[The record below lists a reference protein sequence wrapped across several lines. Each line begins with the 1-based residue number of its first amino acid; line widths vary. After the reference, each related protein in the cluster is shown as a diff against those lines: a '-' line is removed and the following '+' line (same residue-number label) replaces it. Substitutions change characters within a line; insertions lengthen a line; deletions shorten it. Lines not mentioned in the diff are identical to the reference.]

1 MLWKPVIQTECS
13 RCFTPND
20 LHYLFC
26 QQCGTPRQPVTP
38 PNKDNQMSV
47 IDQCPLAA
55 RWETL
60 EHNLASSKYRRKRS
74 ALEIEF
80 TSFLRR
86 SSPPKSLDSISPRDI
101 IYFLIWKDKDSK
113 TKVHRE
119 SCPFQGRASKTT
131 SSCSCPRRLAF
142 KTVDSY
148 IGQLRAILRDHLETT
163 GTTISDTITPNPA
176 AHPAVKRYLKAV
188 TEEQLRAR
196 ATPKQA
202 EPLFIG
208 DLVALCKVING
219 KLHTASTDPI
229 HLYILARDLAY
240 FKLHFFSGD
249 RPSDLANIKA
259 AEILRFPN
267 DKGILF
273 NHVFGKTLR
282 SGDSRVFAVARHP
295 NPAICPVK
303 ALDDYISICTAIKV
317 SVHSGPL
324 FRATRGNA
332 VLIDPFS
339 TDAAEAR
346 LKSYLEAA
354 GLSNKTLYSFRC
366 GGGITMALTGCAL
379 DDIVEHVGWKSHRMA
394 KYYLQLHKSLQTDS
408 VAARMSLATP
418 DTSSRYDE
426 LNQLHGFEP
435 AFPPHLSSAASP
447 PLRKSPRKRNIEHV
461 I

>member
-1 MLWKPVIQTECS
+1 MPWRLNLPLS
-13 RCFTPND
+13 
-20 LHYLFC
+20 LGGHL
-26 QQCGTPRQPVTP
+26 RQNPSTACL
-38 PNKDNQMSV
+38 Q
-47 IDQCPLAA
+47 
-55 RWETL
+55 ETL
-60 EHNLASSKYRRKRS
+60 Y
-74 ALEIEF
+74 I
-80 TSFLRR
+80 
-86 SSPPKSLDSISPRDI
+86 
-101 IYFLIWKDKDSK
+101 FLIWKDKDSK

-163 GTTISDTITPNPA
+163 DTTISVTITPNPA

-188 TEEQLRAR
+188 TEEQLRAQ
-196 ATPKQA
+196 AIPKQA

-229 HLYILARDLAY
+229 HLYILARDSAY

-273 NHVFGKTLR
+273 NHIFGKTLR

-295 NPAICPVK
+295 NPTICPVK

-346 LKSYLEAA
+346 LKSYLQAA

-366 GGGITMALTGCAL
+366 GGAITMAVTGCAL

-447 PLRKSPRKRNIEHV
+447 PLRKSPRKRNI
-461 I
+461 